1 MYIRRTLFFICIC
14 PIEFVKTVQY
24 RQFLVKF
31 VNKTSFKNKD
41 SESLHAVSYYLEH
54 YLVKFAL
61 TDDATIVDKQTL

>member
-31 VNKTSFKNKD
+31 VNKTPFKNKD
-41 SESLHAVSYYLEH
+41 SESLHALSYLE
-54 YLVKFAL
+54 YYRVKFAL
-61 TDDATIVDKQTL
+61 TDDAT